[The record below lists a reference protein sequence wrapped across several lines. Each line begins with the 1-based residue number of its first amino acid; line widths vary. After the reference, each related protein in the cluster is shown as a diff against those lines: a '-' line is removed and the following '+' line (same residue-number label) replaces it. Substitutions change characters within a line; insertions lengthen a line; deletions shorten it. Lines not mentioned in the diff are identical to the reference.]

1 MVCVCVCVQKRP
13 MQTDGWPE
21 MDEVKHPDM
30 INEQDLL
37 EAKAVILNWIK
48 DLRAQPEVGNVQI
61 TLPVQLTPLNTG
73 ICAQYTCF
81 IHTDHPAAKRVA
93 WGACCKGPGRPAV
106 SLALGPSTQS
116 ADSHGAGY
124 VDFDSAAPR

>member
-1 MVCVCVCVQKRP
+1 